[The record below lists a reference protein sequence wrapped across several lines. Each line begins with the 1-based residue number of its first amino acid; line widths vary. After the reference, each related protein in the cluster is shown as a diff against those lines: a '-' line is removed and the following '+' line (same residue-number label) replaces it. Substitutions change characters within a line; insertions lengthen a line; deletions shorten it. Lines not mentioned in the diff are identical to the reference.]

1 MAAPIRTTGLAFPLE
16 LDTGK
21 HTLVSGAEL
30 IQASMKTILAWPL
43 FTRQFNGDF
52 GSRIYEALEDQND
65 DVLMTLV
72 RRFVVDSLTKWEQ
85 RVELQDVVM
94 VRPTVE
100 RLSVS
105 VTYLI
110 KENNIQD
117 TLHYIFYIN

>member
-16 LDTGK
+16 LDNGK
-21 HTLVSGAEL
+21 HTLVSGADL

-43 FTRQFNGDF
+43 FTRQFNGEF
-52 GSRIYEALEDQND
+52 GSRIHEAIEDQND

-72 RRFVVDSLTKWEQ
+72 RRFVVDSLTRWEQ

-94 VRPTVE
+94 VRPSVE